1 MTAQTKSNL
10 SKVLV
15 IIPSALL
22 LAAAITLAL
31 TSWKGAPLEIPSDV
45 LLPFFGWAMIG
56 FCVICIVCGIV
67 GKRLSNYANTAP
79 WVSTA
84 ATVETI
90 LGGLLIPPSVGFALF
105 LLF

>member
-1 MTAQTKSNL
+1 MTPRSKSSL
-10 SKVLV
+10 SRVLV
-15 IIPSALL
+15 IIPMILL
-22 LAAAITLAL
+22 AAAAITLAL
-31 TSWKGAPLEIPSDV
+31 TSWKGAPLELPSDV
-45 LLPFFGWAMIG
+45 LLPYFGWSLIG

-84 ATVETI
+84 ATVEII
-90 LGGLLIPPSVGFALF
+90 LGGVLIPPAVGFGLF